1 MNKIIAMLLDYC
13 ENKISEDTIIKFF
26 VRKSERYLPYKRV
39 FFCLNWYKKIA
50 KERELAIIDLQKE
63 IERLE
68 KENKSLEKDRNH
80 YKELFSLSME
90 D

>member
-1 MNKIIAMLLDYC
+1 MQRIIEILLDYC
-13 ENKISEDTIIKFF
+13 ENKVSEDTVKQFF
-26 VRKSERYLPYKRV
+26 IQKSAGYLPYKRV

-68 KENKSLEKDRNH
+68 KENKSLEKEKDH